1 MPRRVTRL
9 VGKVIEIE
17 PSKALIEVEGCEPV
31 HIIKEVAYTQ
41 EI

>member
-1 MPRRVTRL
+1 MSDIVL
-9 VGKVIEIE
+9 GKVIEIE
-17 PSKALIEVEGCEPV
+17 PSKALIEIKGCEPV